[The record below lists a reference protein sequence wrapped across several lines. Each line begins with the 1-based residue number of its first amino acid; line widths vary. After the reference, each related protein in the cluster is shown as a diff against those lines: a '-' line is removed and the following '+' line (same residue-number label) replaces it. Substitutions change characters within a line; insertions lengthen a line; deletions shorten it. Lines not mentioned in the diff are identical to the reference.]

1 MKKFLPVLLIC
12 ACAFSCYGQPAD
24 VARYAEFARTYGVV
38 RYFSPNPYVRKW
50 SESDWMKVCALLA
63 HRAEEQPL
71 DVLFRP
77 LAPAATISDSPVP
90 KADADAADHAQYC
103 CHSGSGALSVPFLAR
118 LFYPGLGKYIPY
130 YSKLETATGDPTAP
144 TAGKYYAY
152 PLSES
157 KYLHIRHALPE
168 EAFDRRATQQLL
180 ADATDFWNGHRYEDK
195 NLSARRR
202 FLFGLLSDRTVRIA
216 DITARWNIVRHFYP
230 YYEEIDP
237 EWERRLKPFLQEAVR
252 IDRIAS
258 LDAVFEWHRTVCRF
272 FNPIKDGH
280 LTVSTDMAVS
290 GMKSAYLP
298 EYYVPV
304 SVLPVNDTILVRD
317 SSSPHAWR
325 ILQTIDGVPATE
337 RLREYA
343 DVSNAATDEHRNR
356 IAASRLF
363 VSPTFGTS
371 FVIVSQERSGSV
383 RCDTLYAAR
392 PEPPRSDRHTEPFRK
407 LENGILYIDAASD
420 EATEKRFLAALT
432 SDIKGLCFD
441 LRSYPSYKFEEILA
455 HLLAADSKAP
465 ATEVPI
471 ARYPFRQQLAWRIEA
486 ETLPARSPRVSLP
499 ATFLCDAGTFSWG
512 ETILLI
518 VRHYRLGKIVGEPTA
533 GTTGDLTRFELP
545 IFPFSMTG
553 MKMTGMDGEPH
564 HAVGIIPDIVVPV
577 FAADRMNGC
586 DPILQ
591 TALTCY

>member
-1 MKKFLPVLLIC
+1 MKKILSLLLSG
-12 ACAFSCYGQPAD
+12 ACALSCFGQPAD
-24 VARYAEFARTYGVV
+24 VDRLAEFARAYGVV

-77 LAPAATISDSPVP
+77 LAPAATVSDSPVP
-90 KADADAADHAQYC
+90 GADADAAGHAQYC

-130 YSKLETATGDPTAP
+130 YSELKEAGDDPTAP
-144 TAGKYYAY
+144 AAGKYYAY

-180 ADATDFWNGHRYEDK
+180 ADATEFWSGHRYEDK
-195 NLSARRR
+195 NLPARRR
-202 FLFGLLSDRTVRIA
+202 FLFGLLSDRAVRIA

-237 EWERRLKPFLQEAVR
+237 EWERRLEAFLQEAVR
-252 IDRIAS
+252 ADRIAS
-258 LDAVFEWHRTVCRF
+258 ADAVFEWYRTVCRF

-298 EYYVPV
+298 EYYAPV
-304 SVLPVNDTILVRD
+304 SVLPVNDTILIRD
-317 SSSPHAWR
+317 PAPPHSWR
-325 ILQTIDGVPATE
+325 ILRTIDGVPATE

-343 DVSNAATDEHRNR
+343 RVSNAATDRHRNR

-363 VSPTFGTS
+363 ASPTYGTP
-371 FVIVSQERSGSV
+371 FVIISQEHSGAV
-383 RCDTLYAAR
+383 RCDTLYATL

-407 LENGILYIDAASD
+407 SENGILYIDAASD

-432 SDIKGLCFD
+432 PDIKGLCFD
-441 LRSYPSYKFEEILA
+441 LRSYPSYKFEEILT

-471 ARYPFRQQLAWRIEA
+471 ARYPFRRQLTWRIET
-486 ETLPARSPRVSLP
+486 ETLPARSPRVFLP

-518 VRHYRLGKIVGEPTA
+518 VRHYRLGTIVGEPTA

-553 MKMTGMDGEPH
+553 MKMTGMDGEAH
-564 HAVGIIPDIVVPV
+564 HAVGVMPDIVVPV
-577 FAADRMNGC
+577 FAADRMNGR

-591 TALTCY
+591 RARSGY